1 MSRENRK
8 IVKEKIS
15 SKFTAHFIDKFLDA
29 CYTIYRIANGGTAMN
44 DITSAIKSTIPIGLF
59 NRGMAGKVFDEVK
72 KSGSKVVMKNN
83 SPECVL
89 MSPDE
94 YVRLMDEVNDA
105 RLLALAVN
113 RLENS
118 DSEKLLSDKDV
129 YRDLGISDD
138 DLKGYDE
145 VELE

>member
-1 MSRENRK
+1 
-8 IVKEKIS
+8 
-15 SKFTAHFIDKFLDA
+15 
-29 CYTIYRIANGGTAMN
+29 MN
-44 DITSAIKSTIPIGLF
+44 DITSAIKNTIPIGLF
-59 NRGMAGKVFDEVK
+59 NRGMADKVFDEVK

-94 YVRLMDEVNDA
+94 YIRLMDEVNDA
-105 RLLALAVN
+105 RLLVLAVN

-129 YRDLGISDD
+129 YHDLGITDD
-138 DLKGYDE
+138 DLKDDGEIYE
-145 VELE
+145 IASKYIAKHNI

>member
-8 IVKEKIS
+8 IVKEKIN
-15 SKFTAHFIDKFLDA
+15 SKFTAHFIDKFFDA

-94 YVRLMDEVNDA
+94 YV
-105 RLLALAVN
+105 
-113 RLENS
+113 
-118 DSEKLLSDKDV
+118 SE
-129 YRDLGISDD
+129 
-138 DLKGYDE
+138 
-145 VELE
+145 